1 MKKIFYINN
10 KLRAL
15 LSNIIYDIQ
24 NYNSTIMKYTESIK
38 NNIDSSDYIKD
49 NKATILRQSFLI
61 DKTMK
66 LFYDFND
73 INSNNL
79 ILNKTS
85 ENINKLIEGIVKEFE
100 DLLLSKRIK
109 IKFADDNEEDKNNY
123 ITLLDKSKIENSISN
138 IFLFIYNMAKVNSF
152 VEISYSSIDY
162 NDEEFLFNN
171 GSKNNLINNNL
182 LIQIVFESQN
192 IPEELE
198 LKLFK
203 TPLLTYNED
212 SFNNLYLYTAYNIII
227 KHSGDIWIDAI
238 ENGNK
243 KKFNIILPINKSYE

>member
-1 MKKIFYINN
+1 MKKVFYIND

-85 ENINKLIEGIVKEFE
+85 ENINKLIEGIAKEFE

-109 IKFADDNEEDKNNY
+109 IKFADNNEEDKNNY

>member
-10 KLRAL
+10 KLRIL
-15 LSNIIYDIQ
+15 LSNFIYDIQ
-24 NYNSTIMKYTESIK
+24 NYNSTIIKYMGEIQKNSDYPESIK
-38 NNIDSSDYIKD
+38 EKE
-49 NKATILRQSFLI
+49 NKESILRQLFLI

-66 LFYDFND
+66 TFYDFND

-85 ENINKLIEGIVKEFE
+85 ESIDKIVKNIVSDFE
-100 DLLLSKRIK
+100 NLLLSKRIK
-109 IKFADDNEEDKNNY
+109 VKFENEENNKEY
-123 ITLLDKSKIENSISN
+123 GAFLDKSKIDNAISN
-138 IFLFIYNMAKVNSF
+138 VFLFIYNIAKINSF
-152 VEISYSSIDY
+152 VNISYNLIDY

-171 GSKNNLINNNL
+171 GLKNNLINNNL
-182 LIQIVFESQN
+182 LIKIIFESQN

-212 SFNNLYLYTAYNIII
+212 NFNNLYLYTSYNIIV
-227 KHSGDIWIDAI
+227 KHSGDIWIDNI

-243 KKFNIILPINKSYE
+243 KKINIILPIRKDL